1 MIMSAQVFYRQLGIV
16 ALLTASAL
24 WLLSGVPLFAGHQLL
39 YWVTFGAY
47 LVITLLLFLI
57 GRKLAGSANKNSF
70 TQFVMITVFAKM
82 ALTMAVLVAYLKMVE
97 PGSKYFILPF
107 FVVYLAF
114 TIYETYML
122 MKVGRIKPAS

>member
-16 ALLTASAL
+16 ALLTAAAL
-24 WLLSGVPLFAGHQLL
+24 WLLGSVPLFAGHQLL
-39 YWVTFGAY
+39 YWMTFGVY
-47 LVITLLLFLI
+47 LFITLLLFWI
-57 GRKLAGSANKNSF
+57 GRKLAGSSNKNSF

-82 ALTMAVLVAYLKMVE
+82 ALTMAVLVAYLKMAE
-97 PGSKYFILPF
+97 PTSKYFILPF

-122 MKVGRIKPAS
+122 MKAGRIKPAS

>member
-16 ALLTASAL
+16 ALFTAAAL
-24 WLLSGVPLFAGHQLL
+24 WLLNSFPLFAGHQLL
-39 YWVTFGAY
+39 YWMTFGVY
-47 LVITLLLFLI
+47 LLITLLLFLI
-57 GRKLAGSANKNSF
+57 GRKLAGSSNRNSF

-82 ALTMAVLVAYLKMVE
+82 ALTMAVLVVYLKMTE

>member
-16 ALLTASAL
+16 ALLTAAAL
-24 WLLSGVPLFAGHQLL
+24 WLLSGVPLFAGHQPL
-39 YWVTFGAY
+39 YWATFGVY
-47 LVITLLLFLI
+47 LVITLLLFWI
-57 GRKLAGSANKNSF
+57 GRKLAGSSNRNSF

-82 ALTMAVLVAYLKMVE
+82 ALTMAVLVAYLKMAE

>member
-1 MIMSAQVFYRQLGIV
+1 MSAQVFYRQLGIV
-16 ALLTASAL
+16 ALLTAAAL
-24 WLLSGVPLFAGHQLL
+24 WLLSNVPLFAGHQLL
-39 YWVTFGAY
+39 YWMTFGVY
-47 LVITLLLFLI
+47 LLITLLLFWI
-57 GRKLAGSANKNSF
+57 GRKLAGSSNRNSF

-82 ALTMAVLVAYLKMVE
+82 ALTMAVLVAYLKMAE